1 MTGTADRPDRFSLVL
16 SLTAVA
22 ACLGLLA
29 YKFVLTR
36 RLNVNWDEFYY
47 LNFVHA
53 AARGELKL
61 LLNGAY
67 THIFAWLPLLEADE
81 MGQIVAARVVMVALL
96 CLTALLVW
104 RLAKHW
110 TDGFPAL
117 IAPFVFL
124 ASMPVMVHG
133 GSFRSDS
140 LLAPLTMAA
149 LVLLAKP
156 GGRGR
161 RREAVAG
168 LLLGVAVAVTIKA
181 ALIAPLVAALL
192 ISRTAAR
199 STAEGI
205 DWGDATRSVTAV
217 AIAAGVT
224 ATSLIFLH
232 WLTVSSV
239 PTESVTSFGSRAAV
253 KTLIDV
259 PWFPRLDYLR
269 RYVHWQPLPW
279 LLILLG
285 TLAAIARRRFD
296 LASLSLALLPIAA
309 YRNAFPYYYVVMLGP
324 ASVLAAFSVQQMRD
338 SVARWSRDTL
348 ASALVGVIWL
358 GLLYQGL
365 TYLGRLRFDD
375 QGHQRMLVAAVHQV
389 FPEPVNYIDRCGMI
403 SSFRKVNFFMS
414 TWGMDNYRDR
424 NEPFMPAAIRDNKPA
439 FVLVNSSALNPN
451 RPSDS
456 GLLPADYELIE
467 QFYPKFWGPLRVA
480 GGSAKLAGAV
490 SAPIRVPFP
499 AEYRIAATGPIL
511 VDGIPRQHGDVVS
524 VPAEGVI
531 VSATSSVDETRVRLF
546 LAIARPPP
554 SEQLPGVSLFGSL

>member
-1 MTGTADRPDRFSLVL
+1 MTGTSDRPDRFSLVM

-96 CLTALLVW
+96 CLTAWLVW
-104 RLAKHW
+104 RLARHW
-110 TDGFPAL
+110 TNGFPAL

-149 LVLLAKP
+149 LVLLARP

-161 RREAVAG
+161 SDIFAG
-168 LLLGVAVAVTIKA
+168 LLLGAAVAVTIKA
-181 ALIAPLVAALL
+181 VLFAPMVAALL
-192 ISRTAAR
+192 VSRTAAR
-199 STAEGI
+199 STAKVV
-205 DWGDATRSVTAV
+205 DWGDARRSVMMVAV
-217 AIAAGVT
+217 AAGLC

-253 KTLIDV
+253 KTLVDV

-296 LASLSLALLPIAA
+296 LASLSLALLPIAV

-324 ASVLAAFSVQQMRD
+324 ASVLAASFVQQMRD
-338 SVARWSRDTL
+338 LVARWSRGGL
-348 ASALVGVIWL
+348 ASAFVGVIWL

-365 TYLGRLRFDD
+365 AYIGRLRFDD

-414 TWGMDNYRDR
+414 TWGMDSYRDR
-424 NEPFMPAAIRDNKPA
+424 NEPFMPAAIRDSRPA

-456 GLLPADYELIE
+456 GLLPADYESIE
-467 QFYPKFWGPLRVA
+467 LFYPKYWGPLRVA
-480 GGSAKLAGAV
+480 GGSAKLAGAISV
-490 SAPIRVPFP
+490 RIRVPFP

-511 VDGIPRQHGDVVS
+511 VDGRPTKHGDVVN

-531 VSATSSVDETRVRLF
+531 VSAASSADETRVRLF
-546 LAIARPPP
+546 LAVAQPPP
-554 SEQLPGVSLFGSL
+554 NEQLPSVSLFVNL

>member
-1 MTGTADRPDRFSLVL
+1 MTGTSDRPDRFSLVM

-96 CLTALLVW
+96 CLTAWLVW
-104 RLAKHW
+104 RLARHW
-110 TDGFPAL
+110 TNGFPAL

-149 LVLLAKP
+149 LVLLARP

-161 RREAVAG
+161 SDIFAG
-168 LLLGVAVAVTIKA
+168 LLLGAAVAVTIKA
-181 ALIAPLVAALL
+181 VLFAPMVAALL
-192 ISRTAAR
+192 VSRTAAR
-199 STAEGI
+199 STAKVV
-205 DWGDATRSVTAV
+205 DWGDARRSVMMVAV
-217 AIAAGVT
+217 AAGLC

-253 KTLIDV
+253 KTLVDV

-296 LASLSLALLPIAA
+296 LASLSLALLPIAV

-324 ASVLAAFSVQQMRD
+324 ASVLAASFVQQMRD
-338 SVARWSRDTL
+338 IVARWSRGAL
-348 ASALVGVIWL
+348 ASAFVGVIWL

-365 TYLGRLRFDD
+365 AYIGRLRFDD

-389 FPEPVNYIDRCGMI
+389 FPKPVNYIDRCGMI

-414 TWGMDNYRDR
+414 TWGMDSYRDR
-424 NEPFMPAAIRDNKPA
+424 NEPFMPAAIRDSRPA

-451 RPSDS
+451 RPSNS
-456 GLLPADYELIE
+456 GLLPADYESIE
-467 QFYPKFWGPLRVA
+467 LFYPKYWGPLRVA
-480 GGSAKLAGAV
+480 GGSAKLTGAISV
-490 SAPIRVPFP
+490 RIRVPFP

-511 VDGIPRQHGDVVS
+511 VDGRPTKHGDVVN

-531 VSATSSVDETRVRLF
+531 VSAASSADETRVRLF
-546 LAIARPPP
+546 LAVAQPPP
-554 SEQLPGVSLFGSL
+554 NEQLPGVSLFVNL